1 LLPKKDEITLCV
13 IFGHFLTSY
22 IHDLPPSSL
31 IDYEPPMPSM
41 AKISATYPT
50 KSLAC
55 TYSTCHFIKV
65 VPKDFLYVCNDF
77 FPPFCFIL
85 NQSKKENIWETN
97 IAS

>member
-1 LLPKKDEITLCV
+1 LLPKKDEFTLGV
-13 IFGHFLTSY
+13 IFGHLLASY

-41 AKISATYPT
+41 AKTSATYPT
-50 KSLAC
+50 KSLTC
-55 TYSTCHFIKV
+55 TYSTCHFIRL

-77 FPPFCFIL
+77 SPFCFIL
-85 NQSKKENIWETN
+85 NESKKENIWETN